1 MSTKYFHHALK
12 FRKDVCIG
20 CSHCMNVCPTQAIR
34 IRGGKAELMD
44 NYCVDCGKCY
54 RACPVGA
61 IIVEQDDFN
70 QIFRYKQRVALI
82 PSVLMAQFPENVSL
96 TQVSSVLMELGFT
109 HVYEVEHG
117 AEVLKDQMTSYI
129 NSRDNDMPLMSTFCP
144 AIVRLIQVRFPT
156 LTENLML
163 LKAPLDVS
171 ASYYNKMLL
180 DEGQD
185 AEDIGIFYITPCA
198 AKIAAVKSPVGQE
211 DSPITGVINM
221 DFIFNKVYTAVK
233 QGFIGKNTC
242 HIPRLDPMKSYAVT
256 WSATN
261 GEAAFMPGRTLAI
274 DEISN
279 VIEFLEQLENKEKHD
294 IDFLELRACDESCA
308 GGILTS
314 SNRFYAVERLRKRAA
329 DAEKKRKEG
338 LIPYNTAGPIVEYSG
353 FLQENIQI
361 GKIQPRSMD
370 KLDEDIGEAMKK
382 MKRVHEL
389 MDTLPYVDCGLCGS
403 PTCSSLAEDIVQGN
417 ASITQCI
424 YIQKRMEKEGSISV
438 AESMEIMQKIW
449 GSEKFEQKNKAKEI
463 KQ

>member
-1 MSTKYFHHALK
+1 MDGKYFHHALK

-34 IRGGKAELMD
+34 ISEGKAELKD
-44 NYCVDCGKCY
+44 NFCVDCGKCY

-82 PSVLMAQFPENVSL
+82 PSILLSQFPEEVSL

-117 AEVLKDQMTSYI
+117 AEVLKQKMNRHIAEHEDSK
-129 NSRDNDMPLMSTFCP
+129 PLISTFCP

-156 LTENLML
+156 LTDNLIL
-163 LKAPLDVS
+163 LKPPLDI
-171 ASYYNKMLL
+171 AAAYYNKMLQDNGNEP
-180 DEGQD
+180 DE
-185 AEDIGIFYITPCA
+185 IGIFYITPCA

-211 DSPITGVINM
+211 ESPITGVINM

-242 HIPRLDPMKSYAVT
+242 QLPNLDPLKSSGVT
-256 WSATN
+256 WAATH
-261 GEAAFMPGRTLAI
+261 GEAEHMPGRTLAI

-279 VIEFLEQLENKEKHD
+279 VIEFLEQLENEENQG

-314 SNRFYAVERLRKRAA
+314 SNRFYTIERLRKRASRA
-329 DAEKKRKEG
+329 KEKEQNHNYRYVN
-338 LIPYNTAGPIVEYSG
+338 PGPIVKYKA
-353 FLQENIQI
+353 FLEENIAI
-361 GKIQPRSMD
+361 SKVLPRSME
-370 KLDEDIGEAMKK
+370 KLDEDISQAMKK
-382 MKRVHEL
+382 MKRVNEI
-389 MDTLPYVDCGLCGS
+389 METLPYVDCGLCGS
-403 PTCSSLAEDIVQGN
+403 PKCSSLAEDIVQGK
-417 ASITQCI
+417 AHISQCI
-424 YIQKRMEKEGSISV
+424 FVQKRMEQQATLSAEQSIG
-438 AESMEIMQKIW
+438 IMQKIW
-449 GSEKFEQKNKAKEI
+449 GEDKFASKNTD
-463 KQ
+463 

>member
-1 MSTKYFHHALK
+1 MDGKYFHHALK

-34 IRGGKAELMD
+34 IRAGKAELKD
-44 NYCVDCGKCY
+44 NFCVDCGKCY

-82 PSVLMAQFPENVSL
+82 PSILLGQFPDEVSL

-117 AEVLKDQMTSYI
+117 VEVLKNTMKNHVETHQEA
-129 NSRDNDMPLMSTFCP
+129 RPLISTFCP

-156 LTENLML
+156 LTDNLIL
-163 LKAPLDVS
+163 LKPPLDI
-171 ASYYNKMLL
+171 AAAYYSKMLIDQGHNP
-180 DEGQD
+180 DET
-185 AEDIGIFYITPCA
+185 GIFYITPCA

-242 HIPRLDPMKSYAVT
+242 QLPILDPLKSSGVM

-261 GEAAFMPGRTLAI
+261 GEAAHMTGRTLAI

-279 VIEFLEQLENKEKHD
+279 VIEFLEQLENEENRE

-314 SNRFYAVERLRKRAA
+314 SNRFYTVDRMKKRAA
-329 DAEKKRKEG
+329 RASKKEKEG
-338 LIPYNTAGPIVEYSG
+338 NYRYANPGPIVQYRD
-353 FLQENIQI
+353 FLEDNISI
-361 GKIQPRSMD
+361 SKVQPRSMD
-370 KLDEDIGEAMKK
+370 KLDEDISQAMKK
-382 MKRVHEL
+382 MKRVHEI
-389 MDTLPYVDCGLCGS
+389 MEMLPYVDCGLCGS
-403 PTCSSLAEDIVQGN
+403 PKCSSLAEDIVQGE
-417 ASITQCI
+417 AEITQCI
-424 YIQKRMEKEGSISV
+424 YVQKRMEQQGVMPAEQSI
-438 AESMEIMQKIW
+438 EIMKRIW
-449 GSEKFEQKNKAKEI
+449 GKEKFEISAND
-463 KQ
+463 

>member
-12 FRKDVCIG
+12 FRKEVCIG

-34 IRGGKAELMD
+34 IKGGKAELMD

-117 AEVLKDQMTSYI
+117 AEVLKDQMARYI
-129 NSRDNDMPLMSTFCP
+129 NERDTDMPLMSTFCP

-156 LTENLML
+156 LTENLIL

-171 ASYYNKMLL
+171 ASYYNQMLL
-180 DEGQD
+180 DEGND

-221 DFIFNKVYTAVK
+221 DFIFNKVYTSVK

-242 HIPRLDPMKSYAVT
+242 HIPRLDAMKSYAVT
-256 WSATN
+256 WSSTN
-261 GEAAFMPGRTLAI
+261 GEAALMPGRTLAI

-314 SNRFYAVERLRKRAA
+314 SNRFYAAERLRKRAA
-329 DAEKKRKEG
+329 EADKNRKEG
-338 LIPYNTAGPIVEYSG
+338 LIPYTTAGPIVEYSG
-353 FLQENIQI
+353 FLNENIGI

-370 KLDEDIGEAMKK
+370 KLDEDIGVAMKK
-382 MKRVHEL
+382 MRRVHEI
-389 MDTLPYVDCGLCGS
+389 MDTLPYVDCGICGS
-403 PTCSSLAEDIVQGN
+403 PKCSSLAEDIVQGQ

-424 YIQKRMEKEGSISV
+424 YVQKRMEKEGSMS
-438 AESMEIMQKIW
+438 ASESMDIMQKIW
-449 GSEKFEQKNKAKEI
+449 GSEKFEQKNNAKEV

>member
-34 IRGGKAELMD
+34 IKGGKAELMD

-61 IIVEQDDFN
+61 IIVEQDDFS
-70 QIFRYKQRVALI
+70 QIFRYRQRVALI

-117 AEVLKDQMTSYI
+117 AEVLKEQMARYI
-129 NSRDNDMPLMSTFCP
+129 NERDTDMPLMSTFCP

-171 ASYYNKMLL
+171 ASYYNQMLL
-180 DEGQD
+180 NEGHD

-242 HIPRLDPMKSYAVT
+242 HIPRLDAMKSYAVT
-256 WSATN
+256 WAATN
-261 GEAAFMPGRTLAI
+261 GEASLMPGRTLAI

-329 DAEKKRKEG
+329 DAEKKSKEG
-338 LIPYNTAGPIVEYSG
+338 LIPYNTAGPIVEYSE
-353 FLQENIQI
+353 FLNENIRI
-361 GKIQPRSMD
+361 GRIQPRSMD
-370 KLDEDIGEAMKK
+370 KLDENIGEAMKK
-382 MKRVHEL
+382 MKRVHDI
-389 MDTLPYVDCGLCGS
+389 MDTLPYVDCGICGS
-403 PTCSSLAEDIVQGN
+403 PKCSSLAEDIVQGQ

-424 YIQKRMEKEGSISV
+424 YVQKRMEQEGSMNA

-449 GSEKFEQKNKAKEI
+449 GSEKFEQKNNAKEI

>member
-1 MSTKYFHHALK
+1 MDGKYFHHALK

-34 IRGGKAELMD
+34 IRGGKAELKD
-44 NYCVDCGKCY
+44 NFCVDCGKCY

-82 PSVLMAQFPENVSL
+82 PSILLAQFPEEVSL

-117 AEVLKDQMTSYI
+117 VEVLKDSMNKHI
-129 NSRDNDMPLMSTFCP
+129 GEHKESRPLISTFCP

-156 LTENLML
+156 LTDNLIL
-163 LKAPLDVS
+163 LKPALDIA
-171 ASYYNKMLL
+171 ASYYSKML
-180 DEGQD
+180 QD
-185 AEDIGIFYITPCA
+185 QGHESEDIGIFYITPCA

-242 HIPRLDPMKSYAVT
+242 QLPSLDPLKASGVM
-256 WSATN
+256 WPATS
-261 GEAAFMPGRTLAI
+261 GEAAHMAGRTLAI

-279 VIEFLEQLENKEKHD
+279 VIEFLEQLENEENQG

-314 SNRFYAVERLRKRAA
+314 SNRFYTVERMRKRAA
-329 DAEKKRKEG
+329 RAERKEKEKNYRYVN
-338 LIPYNTAGPIVEYSG
+338 PGPIVKYREYLEESI
-353 FLQENIQI
+353 FIS
-361 GKIQPRSMD
+361 KVQPRSMD
-370 KLDEDIGEAMKK
+370 KLDEDISQAMKK

-389 MDTLPYVDCGLCGS
+389 MELLPYVDCGICGS
-403 PTCSSLAEDIVQGN
+403 PKCSSLAEDIVQGE
-417 ASITQCI
+417 AEIIQCI
-424 YIQKRMEKEGSISV
+424 YVQRRMEHQGKMPAKQSL
-438 AESMEIMQKIW
+438 EIMQKIW
-449 GSEKFEQKNKAKEI
+449 GREKFEI
-463 KQ
+463 KDND